1 MTSHER
7 KNKMKRLMITVAA
20 IVAMGAVSTQDATA
34 ADSTTSPQV
43 EVVNDGGVEAV
54 REAMDAAPV
63 EPPKKVSNAEAE
75 VKAWVK
81 GKKWRRGWD
90 AKKKRFVKITVES
103 FDCDDPAKVQNVMV
117 QRDMAVKRA
126 VLMAKDEIIQAVKV
140 ELDAE
145 DIVSSMASPG
155 MSDDE
160 QKELGEHVQK
170 MKQSSD
176 AEFRAAMPLFG
187 ATCVRQTESW
197 NKGKYQVAVALVW
210 SPALERSARAIITG
224 NKVICKPKENG
235 KDIEAWLESINP
247 AFMSGPIQFVDADGT
262 RWFIGVSAG
271 AADEDLDSLTLR
283 NNRRIADLSAK
294 QMLAFS
300 LWGDVKAHEAKRQE
314 LVTKTLN
321 GKSSTEVAQ
330 WLDSTISQSIKGL
343 PLRGMTQLYSE
354 EVDHPVTGGRIYV
367 SIYGINQNGAED
379 MLKVEAVNYAT
390 RAELERAKTVER
402 GRAAANRAHV
412 ENATNDPRDFVK
424 GFNAQSGAIHDEAAS
439 RKGVQ
444 QIQQKELPQKRNKAA
459 QAGVFNGGADVD
471 DNDL

>member
-1 MTSHER
+1 
-7 KNKMKRLMITVAA
+7 MKRLMITVAA
-20 IVAMGAVSTQDATA
+20 VAAMGAAVVQDATA
-34 ADSTTSPQV
+34 ADGPTSPQV

-54 REAMDAAPV
+54 REAMDAAPA

-75 VKAWVK
+75 VKAWLK
-81 GKKWRRGWD
+81 SKKPKSWRTGWNS
-90 AKKKRFVKITVES
+90 KKKRFIQVSSAE
-103 FDCDDPAKVQNVMV
+103 FDCEDPAKVQNVMV

-126 VLMAKDEIIQAVKV
+126 VLMAKSEIIQSIKV

-145 DIVSSMASPG
+145 DIVSCMASPN
-155 MSDDE
+155 MSNDE
-160 QKELGEHVQK
+160 QKELVERVQK
-170 MKQSSD
+170 MKQSSA
-176 AEFRAAMPLFG
+176 AEFYAEMPLFG

-271 AADEDLDSLTLR
+271 AADEELDSLTLR

-300 LWGDVKAHEAKRQE
+300 LWGDVKAHEAMKQE
-314 LVTKTLN
+314 VATKTLN

-330 WLDSTISQSIKGL
+330 WLDSTVSQSIKGL

-402 GRAAANRAHV
+402 GRAAANRVHV

-439 RKGVQ
+439 RRGIQ

-471 DNDL
+471 DDDL

>member
-1 MTSHER
+1 
-7 KNKMKRLMITVAA
+7 MKRLMITVAA
-20 IVAMGAVSTQDATA
+20 VAAMGAAVVQDATA
-34 ADSTTSPQV
+34 ADGPTSPQI

-54 REAMDAAPV
+54 REAMDAAPA

-145 DIVSSMASPG
+145 DIVSSMASPN

-160 QKELGEHVQK
+160 QKELGERVQK

-235 KDIEAWLESINP
+235 KNIEAWLDSINP

-271 AADEDLDSLTLR
+271 AADEELDSLTLR

-300 LWGDVKAHEAKRQE
+300 LWGDVKAHEAMKQE
-314 LVTKTLN
+314 VATKTLN

-330 WLDSTISQSIKGL
+330 WLDSTVSQSIKGL

-412 ENATNDPRDFVK
+412 ENATNDPRDFVN
-424 GFNAQSGAIHDEAAS
+424 GFNAQSAAIES
-439 RKGVQ
+439 RKGMQ
-444 QIQQKELPQKRNKAA
+444 QIQQKEIPQKRNKAA

-471 DNDL
+471 DDDL

>member
-1 MTSHER
+1 
-7 KNKMKRLMITVAA
+7 MKRLMITVAA
-20 IVAMGAVSTQDATA
+20 VAAMGAAVVQDATA
-34 ADSTTSPQV
+34 ADSITSPQV

-54 REAMDAAPV
+54 REAMDAAPA

-90 AKKKRFVKITVES
+90 AKKKRFVQISAES
-103 FDCDDPAKVQNVMV
+103 FDCVDPAKVQNVMV

-126 VLMAKDEIIQAVKV
+126 VLMAKNEIIQAVKV

-145 DIVSSMASPG
+145 DIVSSMSSPN

-160 QKELGEHVQK
+160 QKELVERVQK
-170 MKQSSD
+170 MKQSSA
-176 AEFRAAMPLFG
+176 AEFYAEMPLFG

-224 NKVICKPKENG
+224 DKVICKPKENG

-321 GKSSTEVAQ
+321 GTSTEVAQ

-439 RKGVQ
+439 RRGIQ
-444 QIQQKELPQKRNKAA
+444 QIQQKELPQKRNKVA

-471 DNDL
+471 DDDL

>member
-1 MTSHER
+1 
-7 KNKMKRLMITVAA
+7 MKRLMITVAA
-20 IVAMGAVSTQDATA
+20 IVAMGAVSAQDATA

-54 REAMDAAPV
+54 REAMDAAPA
-63 EPPKKVSNAEAE
+63 EPPKKVSNAESE

-145 DIVSSMASPG
+145 DIVSSMASPN

-160 QKELGEHVQK
+160 QKELGERVQK
-170 MKQSSD
+170 MKQSSE
-176 AEFRAAMPLFG
+176 AEFRASMPLFG

-439 RKGVQ
+439 RRGIQ

-471 DNDL
+471 DDDF